1 MFENIKNIDTLC
13 KEHISTALTSG
24 KLSHAVILEGSDE
37 ETRTLCAKELAKAI
51 LCSSQSKPCN
61 ECPSCIKANAIS
73 HPDIHFLKKDD
84 HAATIKVDEIRK
96 LRQQAQLI
104 PNDSSKAVFVIFE
117 AQFMGPPAQNAL
129 LKIFE
134 EPMPH
139 VCFILTCESKTTLLD
154 TIISRG
160 SSYCLSKLTSEK
172 LISDEVF
179 SLAGELLEVLCTS
192 NEAEFLKKTAVF
204 QKDKDLFSA
213 VINACTV
220 IFRDALIVSASK
232 CECISP
238 QVQTAKKIA
247 MNFPLNK
254 ILSYIEIN
262 DNILTLLKGSANYNL
277 LLTRFCAMY
286 FQNKITTL

>member
-1 MFENIKNIDTLC
+1 MFENINNVDTLC
-13 KEHISTALTSG
+13 KEHIYAALSNG
-24 KLSHAVILEGSDE
+24 KLSHAVILEGADE
-37 ETRTLCAKELAKAI
+37 QTRTLCAKELAKAI
-51 LCSSQSKPCN
+51 LCQNQEKPCDK
-61 ECPSCIKANAIS
+61 CASCIKANAMS

-84 HAATIKVDEIRK
+84 GASTIKVDEIRK

-139 VCFILTCESKTTLLD
+139 VCFILTCETKTTLLE
-154 TIISRG
+154 TIVSRG
-160 SSYCLSKLTSEK
+160 SSYCLSKLSSENH
-172 LISDEVF
+172 ISVEDF
-179 SLAGELLEVLCTS
+179 SLAGELLEILCSS
-192 NEAEFLKKTAVF
+192 NEAQFLRKTAIF
-204 QKDKDLFSA
+204 QKDKELFA
-213 VINACTV
+213 NVVNACTV
-220 IFRDALIVSASK
+220 IFRDALILSASK

-238 QVQTAKKIA
+238 QVEAAKKIA

-277 LLTRFCAMY
+277 LLTRFCAIY
-286 FQNKITTL
+286 FQNKIATI